1 MDHHFP
7 QNSFRILA
15 LDDEKRSQH
24 MIFQFSS
31 MGNLWIASWWDLP
44 NKILSMRPG
53 FFSTAVGAAYALFNA
68 FEFSRKISL
77 NVIWKILKNDGSRIN
92 FVVRNFLCILLL
104 QRQQTFGR
112 LKAYKNKIMARFRHL
127 LAILTTKE
135 LNLKY
140 KVNYGSWNI
149 LKSPL
154 CEICNKVNLKTQ
166 NFGIVTLWG

>member
-15 LDDEKRSQH
+15 LDEKRSQH

-77 NVIWKILKNDGSRIN
+77 NVIWKNVKDDGSRIH

-112 LKAYKNKIMARFRHL
+112 LMAYKINYANLALGARYFL
-127 LAILTTKE
+127 MSQLIFFWKFGFCLVQCTS
-135 LNLKY
+135 NICV
-140 KVNYGSWNI
+140 KV
-149 LKSPL
+149 
-154 CEICNKVNLKTQ
+154 Q
-166 NFGIVTLWG
+166 